1 MQSRTVQSRGSNQ
14 VAVRQYNERLVLQT
28 IRLNGPLPKA
38 ELARLIGLT
47 PQTVTHIVRDLE
59 ADGLLIRGDP
69 ERGRVGQPSVP
80 FDLNP
85 DGAQSIGIH
94 IGRRS
99 TEIVLINQIGT
110 ILAKLNTVYA
120 YPEPEAILDFISS
133 SYRSLIKRKS
143 CHAERLMGVGVCEP
157 GNIAGWQQLL
167 GAPSDILESW
177 ESINLSD
184 AIEQAIGVTPL
195 FCNDASAACGAELLF
210 GQGRHYANHLYTYI
224 GSFIGGGLVLDGNLV
239 IGRGGN
245 AGAIG
250 SLPLGPRSK
259 DQLIDRSSLLQ
270 LEEALVSS
278 GLDRTTLWKDSNGW
292 EEHRDL
298 VATWITEAAPGIAMA
313 ALSATALVELDAL
326 IIDGAFPDWVK
337 AELATAIEQA
347 SDNLN
352 WEGIE
357 RPILVEGTCGFHAR
371 ALGGAALP
379 LLSQFAADHQ
389 SLMKAPA

>member
-1 MQSRTVQSRGSNQ
+1 
-14 VAVRQYNERLVLQT
+14 
-28 IRLNGPLPKA
+28 LNGPLPKA

-59 ADGLLIRGDP
+59 ADGLLVRGEP

-99 TEIVLINQIGT
+99 TEIVLINQVGN
-110 ILAKLNTVYA
+110 ILAKLSTVYA

-143 CHAERLMGVGVCEP
+143 CHPDRIMGVGVCEP

-167 GAPSDILESW
+167 GAPNEILESW
-177 ESINLSD
+177 QSIDLGV
-184 AIEQAIGVTPL
+184 AIEQAIGVAPL

-210 GQGRHYANHLYTYI
+210 GEGRHYANHLYTYI

-250 SLPLGPRSK
+250 SLPLGPKSK
-259 DQLIDRSSLLQ
+259 DQLIDHSSLLQ

-278 GLDRTTLWKDSNGW
+278 GLDRTTLWKDPNGW
-292 EEHRDL
+292 EEYRDL
-298 VATWITEAAPGIAMA
+298 VTNWINDAAPGIAMA

-326 IIDGAFPDWVK
+326 IIDGAFPEWVK
-337 AELATAIEQA
+337 AELATAIEDA
-347 SDNLN
+347 SDTLN

-357 RPILVEGTCGFHAR
+357 RPTLVEGTCGFHAR

>member
-1 MQSRTVQSRGSNQ
+1 
-14 VAVRQYNERLVLQT
+14 
-28 IRLNGPLPKA
+28 
-38 ELARLIGLT
+38 
-47 PQTVTHIVRDLE
+47 
-59 ADGLLIRGDP
+59 
-69 ERGRVGQPSVP
+69 
-80 FDLNP
+80 
-85 DGAQSIGIH
+85 
-94 IGRRS
+94 
-99 TEIVLINQIGT
+99 LINQVGN

-120 YPEPEAILDFISS
+120 YPEPETILDFIAS

-143 CHAERLMGVGVCEP
+143 CHPDRLMGVGVCEP

-167 GAPSDILESW
+167 GAPNEILESW
-177 ESINLSD
+177 QSIDLST

-250 SLPLGPRSK
+250 SLPLGPKSK
-259 DQLIDRSSLLQ
+259 DQLIDHSSLLQ
-270 LEEALVSS
+270 LEEALVAS
-278 GLDRTTLWKDSNGW
+278 GLDRTTLWKDPNGW

-298 VATWITEAAPGIAMA
+298 VTNWISQAAPGIAMA

-337 AELATAIEQA
+337 AELASAIDGA
-347 SDNLN
+347 SDILN
-352 WEGIE
+352 WEGVD

>member
-1 MQSRTVQSRGSNQ
+1 MQSRTIQSRGSNQ

-59 ADGLLIRGDP
+59 ADGLLSRGEP

-85 DGAQSIGIH
+85 DGAQSVGIH

-99 TEIVLINQIGT
+99 TEIVLINQVGN
-110 ILAKLNTVYA
+110 ILAKLNTVYD
-120 YPEPEAILDFISS
+120 YPEPETILDFIAS

-143 CHAERLMGVGVCEP
+143 CHPDRLMGVGVCEP

-167 GAPSDILESW
+167 GAPNDILKSW
-177 ESINLSD
+177 QSIDLST
-184 AIEQAIGVTPL
+184 AILQAIGVTPL

-250 SLPLGPRSK
+250 SLPLGPKSK
-259 DQLIDRSSLLQ
+259 DQLIEHSSLLQ

-278 GLDRTTLWKDSNGW
+278 GLDRTTLWKDPNGW

-298 VATWITEAAPGIAMA
+298 VSNWISQAAPGIAMA

-337 AELATAIEQA
+337 VELATAIEEA
-347 SDNLN
+347 SHTLN
-352 WEGIE
+352 WEGVE
-357 RPILVEGTCGFHAR
+357 RPILVKGTCGSHAR